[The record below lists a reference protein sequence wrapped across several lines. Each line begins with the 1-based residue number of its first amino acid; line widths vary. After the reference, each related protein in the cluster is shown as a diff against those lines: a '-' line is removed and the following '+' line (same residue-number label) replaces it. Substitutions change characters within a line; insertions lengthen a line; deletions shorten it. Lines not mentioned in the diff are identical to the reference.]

1 MRYRRYR
8 LPARLGVAS
17 VLAALVLPLA
27 AAGTDAAG
35 SGISLT
41 VHLGYQDV
49 IKAGEWM
56 PVTVDVH
63 SSGPAVDGT
72 LETQVSLNSQPYVS
86 GLGIYQQPISLAGG
100 ATKRIRMYL
109 SIDASGASVTARI
122 VQNGRVVASQATLG
136 SSTTSTLIGVLSDG
150 STTLDDF
157 AAIHPASAAARVVH
171 VRLDEI
177 PESAIA
183 LRAFD
188 ILAIDDFATDSLT
201 AGQRNAIA
209 DYVYNGGDLLIGTG
223 AAWHK
228 TLAGLPA
235 AILPMAVSGTAVV
248 DATTPGSSAVEVAT
262 GTITGGHVWLGPD
275 NQPLIVERSVGA
287 GTVNLATFD
296 WNQQPVDVSGDGRT
310 VLRQVMARAIFSTLG
325 QTNYGMFGGPAMMG
339 GPFGGGRPS
348 LAVKSG
354 ALTSVLG
361 NLPGLE
367 LPSLQLTGLL
377 VLLYVLIVGPI
388 NYLVLGA
395 MHRRALAWITVPL
408 IAIIASAGAYGAGVF
423 TKGRSIQANQV
434 AIVHLQPGWNHAY
447 QETYVGVIPPA
458 RGDYQAAVGGEP
470 ILISPIATGY
480 GGPTTPSLRVDVR
493 ANAVTMA
500 GMTAFSLSGFASEGM
515 ASAPPLTAHLSLVN
529 GKLVANIENHSNVSF
544 TDGVLIAGDAF
555 VTFGALMPGAT
566 TSVEVTPTAA
576 NAMGQ
581 PIYMRV
587 YNSNVYYGG
596 YGPGGPSMSD
606 ADRDR
611 YAKSQILAQLTTGG
625 SFKGVYA
632 PATPIVVV
640 WTRHAF
646 QDVTVN
652 GDHPRSTALA
662 AVALSL
668 PVDQIGTGTLPAGV
682 ITSRIVDVVGDSQG
696 QGPPGTLV
704 LQNGSVTY
712 EFSPNLTAGTRLTAV
727 SVKSQ
732 NPYVGKFVGAPGSSG
747 NSPGV
752 TGQIWDWT
760 RSAWTDIA
768 YQDNGT
774 TSLPDSAVHATTGL
788 IRLRISA
795 SNGGF
800 LADNLALSGTVQ

>member
-1 MRYRRYR
+1 MRHRRYR
-8 LPARLGVAS
+8 LPARQGVAS

-27 AAGTDAAG
+27 AAGADAAS
-35 SGISLT
+35 SGVSLT

-122 VQNGRVVASQATLG
+122 VQNGRIIASQATLG

-171 VRLDEI
+171 LRLDEI

-209 DYVYNGGDLLIGTG
+209 DYVYNGGDMLIGTG

-228 TLAGLPA
+228 TVAGLPA

-275 NQPLIVERSVGA
+275 SQPLIVERSVGA

-296 WNQQPVDVSGDGRT
+296 WNQQPVDVGGAGRI

-348 LAVKSG
+348 LEVKSG

-377 VLLYVLIVGPI
+377 AVSY
-388 NYLVLGA
+388 
-395 MHRRALAWITVPL
+395 T
-408 IAIIASAGAYGAGVF
+408 
-423 TKGRSIQANQV
+423 
-434 AIVHLQPGWNHAY
+434 HL
-447 QETYVGVIPPA
+447 
-458 RGDYQAAVGGEP
+458 
-470 ILISPIATGY
+470 
-480 GGPTTPSLRVDVR
+480 
-493 ANAVTMA
+493 
-500 GMTAFSLSGFASEGM
+500 
-515 ASAPPLTAHLSLVN
+515 
-529 GKLVANIENHSNVSF
+529 
-544 TDGVLIAGDAF
+544 
-555 VTFGALMPGAT
+555 
-566 TSVEVTPTAA
+566 
-576 NAMGQ
+576 
-581 PIYMRV
+581 
-587 YNSNVYYGG
+587 
-596 YGPGGPSMSD
+596 
-606 ADRDR
+606 
-611 YAKSQILAQLTTGG
+611 
-625 SFKGVYA
+625 
-632 PATPIVVV
+632 
-640 WTRHAF
+640 
-646 QDVTVN
+646 
-652 GDHPRSTALA
+652 
-662 AVALSL
+662 
-668 PVDQIGTGTLPAGV
+668 TLPT
-682 ITSRIVDVVGDSQG
+682 IC
-696 QGPPGTLV
+696 
-704 LQNGSVTY
+704 SV
-712 EFSPNLTAGTRLTAV
+712 
-727 SVKSQ
+727 
-732 NPYVGKFVGAPGSSG
+732 
-747 NSPGV
+747 
-752 TGQIWDWT
+752 
-760 RSAWTDIA
+760 
-768 YQDNGT
+768 
-774 TSLPDSAVHATTGL
+774 
-788 IRLRISA
+788 
-795 SNGGF
+795 
-800 LADNLALSGTVQ
+800 